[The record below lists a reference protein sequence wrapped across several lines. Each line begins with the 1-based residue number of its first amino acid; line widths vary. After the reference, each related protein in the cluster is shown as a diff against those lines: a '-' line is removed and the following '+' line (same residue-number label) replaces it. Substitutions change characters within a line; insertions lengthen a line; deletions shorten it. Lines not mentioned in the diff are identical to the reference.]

1 MSGTDK
7 TGLSSSC
14 RESYTQLMAVEK
26 HINFFEL
33 RKASEKPGCPLCRIV
48 KDRANRY
55 IDNTLFEHISDRGF
69 RALHRA
75 AGGFCSFHA
84 RALVSFRDGLAVAI
98 LSRDILE
105 DRIESFR
112 RKKTWRPKG
121 RCPVCV
127 ERENIEQEYL
137 DFLASSGGNSAEERE
152 LREFFTASD
161 GLCAPHYNG
170 LLFTPKGKKRNVPSW
185 IINFQDTKF
194 KELKQRLD
202 QFIELSA
209 YGRQKEFA
217 ALCEKDQLVWKE
229 AAACL
234 CENTDI

>member
-1 MSGTDK
+1 
-7 TGLSSSC
+7 
-14 RESYTQLMAVEK
+14 MAIEK

-33 RKASEKPGCPLCRIV
+33 QKASEKKGCPLCRIV
-48 KDRANRY
+48 SDRAHRY
-55 IDNTLFEHISDRGF
+55 IDNTLFEHVSDRGF
-69 RALHRA
+69 RAMHRA

-84 RALVSFRDGLAVAI
+84 RHLVSFRDGLAVAI

-105 DRIESFR
+105 DRIESF
-112 RKKTWRPKG
+112 KKKKIWSPKG

-127 ERENIEQEYL
+127 EREKIEQEYL
-137 DFLASSGGNSAEERE
+137 DFLSNSGGESAEEKE

-170 LLFTPKGKKRNVPSW
+170 LLFHLSGKRRNAPKW
-185 IINFQDTKF
+185 IMDFQEAKLR
-194 KELKQRLD
+194 ELKTRLD

-217 ALCEKDQLVWKE
+217 ALSEKDQLVWKE

-234 CENTDI
+234 SENIE

>member
-1 MSGTDK
+1 
-7 TGLSSSC
+7 
-14 RESYTQLMAVEK
+14 MAIEK

-33 RKASEKPGCPLCRIV
+33 QKASEKPGCPLCRIV
-48 KDRANRY
+48 SDRAHRY
-55 IDNTLFEHISDRGF
+55 IDNTLFEHVSDRGF

-84 RALVSFRDGLAVAI
+84 RHLVSFRDGLAVAI

-105 DRIESFR
+105 DRIESFV
-112 RKKTWRPKG
+112 KKKIWRPKG

-127 ERENIEQEYL
+127 EREKIEQEYL
-137 DFLASSGGNSAEERE
+137 DFLSNSGGNSPEERE

-170 LLFTPKGKKRNVPSW
+170 LLFMPSGKKRNVPGW
-185 IINFQDTKF
+185 LVTFQENKF
-194 KELKQRLD
+194 RELKVKLD

-217 ALCEKDQLVWKE
+217 ALSEKDQLVWKA

-234 CENTDI
+234 SENIE